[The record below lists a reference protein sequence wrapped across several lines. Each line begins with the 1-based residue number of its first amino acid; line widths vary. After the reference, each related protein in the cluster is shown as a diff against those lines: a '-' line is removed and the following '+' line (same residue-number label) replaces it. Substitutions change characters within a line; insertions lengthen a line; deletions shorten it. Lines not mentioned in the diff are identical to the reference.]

1 MGHDLHGAGKSSYDL
16 IDTKLLFSGL
26 ALRPGSTFLDL
37 GCGRGNYAI
46 AAAELIGETGHVYAV
61 DAWEEGM
68 EQLKSALKDRGIR
81 HVSPILADIGQRL
94 PFEDHSMDVCF
105 AATVFHD
112 LVRENVHHQALLEV
126 KRTLKEDGTLAVVE
140 FKKFAG
146 KPGPSIEVKLSPG
159 ELVAILA
166 PHGFFSR
173 VSTEIGPHNYLTIF
187 GLL

>member
-37 GCGRGNYAI
+37 GCGRGDYAV

-61 DAWEEGM
+61 DAWEEGI
-68 EQLKSALKDRGIR
+68 EQLKSVLKDRGIR
-81 HVSPILADIGQRL
+81 HVIPILADIGQRL
-94 PFEDHSMDVCF
+94 PLKDHSIDVCF
-105 AATVFHD
+105 MATVFHD
-112 LVRENVHHQALLEV
+112 LVQENVHHQALLEV
-126 KRTLKEDGTLAVVE
+126 KRILKEDGTLAVVE

-146 KPGPSIEVKLSPG
+146 RPGPAIEVKLSPA

-166 PHGFFSR
+166 PYGFFSR
-173 VSTEIGPHNYLTIF
+173 ASTEIGPHNYLTIF

>member
-1 MGHDLHGAGKSSYDL
+1 MNFMEQARAAMTSDP
-16 IDTKLLFSGL
+16 KLLFSVL

-37 GCGRGNYAI
+37 GCGRGDYAI
-46 AAAELIGETGHVYAV
+46 AASELIGGSGHVYAV
-61 DAWEEGM
+61 DAWEEGI

-94 PFEDHSMDVCF
+94 PLEDRSIDVCL

-112 LVRENVHHQALLEV
+112 LVQENVHHQALLEV

-146 KPGPSIEVKLSPG
+146 RPGPAIEVKSSRRSSRRSSPRMASSAG
-159 ELVAILA
+159 CARR
-166 PHGFFSR
+166 S
-173 VSTEIGPHNYLTIF
+173 GPTII
-187 GLL
+187 